1 MHVDVREAG
10 EVIIVDLDGRLVA
23 GTGDKILREVIDTLV
38 AESWNKI
45 LLNLHDVTK
54 IDSAG
59 IGELANGLKLA
70 ERFSCD
76 LRLVNVHGRV
86 LEILNISQILP
97 LFQVYD
103 DVDAALAAFSDNQAS

>member
-38 AESWNKI
+38 AENWNKI

-70 ERFSCD
+70 ERFGCD

-97 LFQVYD
+97 LFEVYT
-103 DVDAALAAFSDNQAS
+103 DVDAALAGFSGDLTA